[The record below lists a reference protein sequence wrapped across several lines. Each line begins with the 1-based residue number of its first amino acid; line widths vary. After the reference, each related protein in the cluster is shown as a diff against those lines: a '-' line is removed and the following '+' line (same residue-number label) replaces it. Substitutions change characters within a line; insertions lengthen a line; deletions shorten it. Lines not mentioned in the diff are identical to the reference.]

1 MSYWGKILGGMAG
14 FAMGGPMGALFGAAL
29 GHAADEGGLNAIG
42 RQLPFEP
49 ARLAGL
55 FGNRDQ
61 IFAVCITVLAA
72 KLAKCDGPVLRVE
85 IDAFRSSFAIPPES
99 VDTVGRLFDQ
109 ARITSDGALPYA
121 TQLGQTFA
129 DNRAVLEQVLAGL
142 YQIARADGPINGAE
156 ADFLEQVAGGF
167 GLELDAAQRAGRGQ
181 PSQPPSE
188 DPYKVLGVPRRAT
201 DEEIRARW
209 KELMRQTH
217 PDSLASRGATAAAIA
232 AASDRV
238 ARINAAYDVIK
249 RDRRL

>member
-1 MSYWGKILGGMAG
+1 MAG

-55 FGNRDQ
+55 FGNKDQ

-72 KLAKCDGPVLRVE
+72 KLAKCDGPVSRLE
-85 IDAFRSSFAIPPES
+85 I
-99 VDTVGRLFDQ
+99 DTVGRLFDQ
-109 ARITSDGALPYA
+109 ARGSAEGALPYA
-121 TQLGQTFA
+121 VQLGQTFA
-129 DNRAVLEQVLAGL
+129 DNRAVLEQVLSGL
-142 YQIARADGPINGAE
+142 YQIARADGPLNNAE
-156 ADFLEQVAGGF
+156 ADFLEQIAGGF

-181 PSQPPSE
+181 PFQPPTE
-188 DPYKVLGVPRRAT
+188 DPYKVLGIQRRAT
-201 DEEIRARW
+201 DEQIRARW
-209 KELMRQTH
+209 KQLMRETH
-217 PDSLASRGATAAAIA
+217 PDSLASRGASLTAIA

-249 RDRRL
+249 RDRNL